1 MKNFF
6 DTRPFGAAFTAL
18 ATLATGYAANA
29 SGWYLIILPVLI
41 VPAYYLIFAAQD
53 TERTPWRARPKRQ
66 AEIWL
71 K

>member
-53 TERTPWRARPKRQ
+53 TRAYTM
-66 AEIWL
+66 ASEGEGTG
-71 K
+71 